1 MTTFLERSA
10 FLSEPM
16 VNAELLVDSSDT
28 LLPVVT
34 LTGSWLEHSRLPSAG
49 RLESSIIACRDSL
62 QIVPGRDFEWDSRLL
77 AFLLSVERLCASH
90 NKQLDITALPDSVC
104 HLHELATAVAPN
116 VSPPPSSGH
125 PLQFLMQAW
134 SSLVDTFVFIGEM
147 GMAVGRLV
155 TGRSDMRAVDAVS
168 CLRQSGPKAIA
179 IISLISVLVG
189 MILAY
194 LGMVQLSQFG
204 AEVYVA
210 NLVAV
215 GMVREMGALMT
226 AVIMAGRTGAAW
238 AAELGAM
245 QVNEEVDAL
254 VTMGIRP
261 MDFLVMPRLL
271 AMAIAMPLLSAYS
284 FVLGMIGGGIMAL
297 SMDMTSRMYIHQLLA
312 SFTPVDVLVGC
323 LKGFVFGLLIVLA
336 GCQSGMNCRG
346 SSAAVGQ
353 ATTRAVVLAIV
364 FFVVADA
371 SLNLLFYKLG
381 I

>member
-1 MTTFLERSA
+1 M
-10 FLSEPM
+10 
-16 VNAELLVDSSDT
+16 SDT
-28 LLPVVT
+28 ELIINDSDPLVPVVT
-34 LTGSWLEHSRLPSAG
+34 LKGRWDREGNLPDISC
-49 RLESSIIACRDSL
+49 LESTVAACEKYICL
-62 QIVPGRDFEWDSRLL
+62 VPGEEFFWDSRVS
-77 AFLLSVERLCASH
+77 AFLLAVERLCSLYDKTLHIGEFPEA
-90 NKQLDITALPDSVC
+90 IR
-104 HLHELATAVAPN
+104 HLHELACAVPPN
-116 VSPPPSSGH
+116 TNQPPEESVQF
-125 PLQFLMQAW
+125 QFLHTFYRE
-134 SSLVDTFVFIGEM
+134 VIDTFAFIGDM
-147 GMAVGRLV
+147 SISTLRLL
-155 TGRSDMRAVDAVS
+155 TGQSHMRAVDAIA
-168 CLRQSGPKAIA
+168 CLNQAGPKAIG
-179 IISLISVLVG
+179 ILSLLSILVG

-194 LGMVQLSQFG
+194 LGMIQLSQLG

-271 AMAIAMPLLSAYS
+271 AMAIVMPLLCAYS
-284 FVLGMIGGGIMAL
+284 FVLGMVGGGLMATG
-297 SMDMTSRMYIHQLLA
+297 MNMTIRQYVFQLLQ
-312 SFTPVDVLVGC
+312 SFTPVDVIAGC
-323 LKGFVFGLLIVLA
+323 FKGFIFGLLIVLA
-336 GCQSGMNCRG
+336 GCQAGMNCRG

-364 FFVVADA
+364 FFVIADA
-371 SLNLLFYKLG
+371 GLNLLFFKLG